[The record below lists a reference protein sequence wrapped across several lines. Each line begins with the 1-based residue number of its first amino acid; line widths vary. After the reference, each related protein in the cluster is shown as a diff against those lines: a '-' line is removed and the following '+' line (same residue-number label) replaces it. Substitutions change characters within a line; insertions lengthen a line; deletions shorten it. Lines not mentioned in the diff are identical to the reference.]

1 MNPPII
7 NSQEFLIATTTVK
20 SLKKNPT
27 SEELLE
33 LYGWYK
39 QATIGD
45 INIPK
50 PSMLNIKDSSKWN
63 SWNEKKGADIYNS
76 EIKYIKFLNTLIKK
90 YGLNKN
96 DN

>member
-7 NSQEFLIATTTVK
+7 NSQEFMIATNTIKNLKTTP
-20 SLKKNPT
+20 NN
-27 SEELLE
+27 EELLE

-45 INIPK
+45 LNIPK
-50 PSMLNIKDSSKWN
+50 PSLLNFKDISKWK
-63 SWNEKKGADIYNS
+63 SWNEKKGTDLYNS
-76 EIKYIKFLNTLIKK
+76 EISYIIFLNTLIKK
-90 YGLNKN
+90 YGLNKK